1 MQADVGRVL
10 PPDFHWRAQSSSWGS
25 ERALYV
31 RGKRVGVVSD
41 VGDTCF
47 VSHRSTVDFD
57 EWVTLRAP
65 SAQTGIAT
73 VERWANA
80 HVRPL
85 RLLRK
90 EKVTSGR

>member
-1 MQADVGRVL
+1 ML
-10 PPDFHWRAQSSSWGS
+10 PPDFHWRAQTSSWGS

-47 VSHRSTVDFD
+47 VSHRST
-57 EWVTLRAP
+57 LRAP

-80 HVRPL
+80 HARPL